1 MILEILKIFRKKYN
15 SRDYGITER
24 DYPVLC
30 VYIGEKRHKV
40 VDLYRV
46 SDGTYFAVY
55 KKTPVKERKLNGFV
69 NSEETGYF
77 HGEVNRMTR

>member
-30 VYIGEKRHKV
+30 VYIGEKRYKV

-77 HGEVNRMTR
+77 HGEVNRMSR